1 MGRDGHRN
9 GRTGPVPPHVH
20 LDLGT
25 GSAGAA
31 LLFHVQ
37 LLGKEHP
44 EEGPGWGKRRSLEVG
59 LLRCLGPRDHA
70 VHVRFSLKVG
80 GCDDENQRVGFILLV
95 P

>member
-44 EEGPGWGKRRSLEVG
+44 EEGPGWGKRRSLEV
-59 LLRCLGPRDHA
+59 
-70 VHVRFSLKVG
+70 
-80 GCDDENQRVGFILLV
+80 
-95 P
+95 